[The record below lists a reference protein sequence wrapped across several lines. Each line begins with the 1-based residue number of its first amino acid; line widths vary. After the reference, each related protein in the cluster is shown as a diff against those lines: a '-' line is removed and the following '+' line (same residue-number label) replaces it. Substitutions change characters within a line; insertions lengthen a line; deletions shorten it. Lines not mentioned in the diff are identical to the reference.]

1 MSKTKTFYSKFKKGT
16 DKSVFGMK
24 GTTTAKDYT
33 LGDSMASTK
42 TTWKAVASGLPS
54 RPGRAGGSGGS
65 GTPPRAGGG
74 GKP

>member
-24 GTTTAKDYT
+24 GTTTAKDYS
-33 LGDSMASTK
+33 LGDSIAATR
-42 TTWKAVASGLPS
+42 TTWRQVASRLPA

-65 GTPPRAGGG
+65 GTPSRPG

>member
-54 RPGRAGGSGGS
+54 RPSSPSRGGGS
-65 GTPPRAGGG
+65 PRPGGG
-74 GKP
+74 R